1 MIGSLLDKIQLAFG
15 RFKNDK
21 EYSELVRT
29 SSLALLVRMV
39 GVITGF
45 FVTVFTTR
53 FYGAD
58 ALGIVAIC
66 IAILSF
72 ASVFGKF
79 GLDVALMKYVA
90 EFSVEKKLSMVKA
103 AYIAAMKVILP
114 ISFLISLILFY
125 TADFI
130 SIHLLHKPYLKNL
143 LQVNAWL
150 TLPLVLILVNSE
162 CVRGFKKIKTYTFFQ
177 TVSVSLIAMF
187 LLFILSYYYSNK
199 EIPTYIQFLSIAIT
213 GCVSTFVWFHYSGF
227 LKVNSASEF
236 STSTLLKISSPM
248 FLTTLM
254 QLIMSWAGTLIL
266 AAYNTDSD
274 VGVYNALIRISV
286 FTNVT
291 ILAINSLAMPRFV
304 EAFSSGKILLL
315 EKNAKEA
322 ARLILFSAIPA
333 FVLLFFFPHFI
344 LSIFGKEFP
353 GNEMALYVLLVGQLI
368 VASVG
373 LPSQL
378 LNMTG
383 RQSILRNIALVSA
396 LINVIACLLLI
407 PHFGLMGACIAQVI
421 GIFAWNLLSVF
432 EVKRR
437 LGFFSFF
444 NPFS

>member
-1 MIGSLLDKIQLAFG
+1 MIGSLLDKIQQAFG

-21 EYSELVRT
+21 DYSELVRT
-29 SSLALLVRMV
+29 SFLALLVRMV

-90 EFSVEKKLSMVKA
+90 EFAVNKNLSMVKA

-114 ISFLISLILFY
+114 VTILISFFLFVS
-125 TADFI
+125 ADYI

-143 LQVNAWL
+143 LELNAWL

-162 CVRGFKKIKTYTFFQ
+162 CVRGFKKIRTYTFFQ
-177 TVSVSLIAMF
+177 TVSVSLLAMF
-187 LLFILSYYYSNK
+187 LLFILSYFYSSK

-213 GCVSTFVWFHYSGF
+213 ALISTIMWFRYSGF
-227 LKVNSASEF
+227 LKVKIDKEF
-236 STSTLLKISSPM
+236 SSSTLFKTSSPM

-266 AAYNTDSD
+266 AAYNTVAD

-304 EAFSSGKILLL
+304 ESFSSGNITLL

-322 ARLILFSAIPA
+322 ARLILYSAVPA
-333 FVLLFFFPHFI
+333 FILLFFFPHFI
-344 LSIFGKEFP
+344 LSVFGKEFP
-353 GNEMALYVLLVGQLI
+353 GNELALYVLLVGQLI
-368 VASVG
+368 VATVG

-383 RQSILRNIALVSA
+383 RQRILRNIALVSA
-396 LINVIACLLLI
+396 LFNVTACLFLI
-407 PHFGLMGACIAQVI
+407 PLYGLMGACIAQVI
-421 GIFAWNLLSVF
+421 GIFVWNFLSVF

-444 NPFS
+444 NPFG